1 VVEAWNPAHA
11 SIDRHLAACSITG
24 VLTKEVD
31 MPRALFALLVTILAG
46 PALAEPR
53 IDATTQAT
61 FNASL
66 AAMRQEL
73 SASKATELD
82 TAINMLPFA
91 GMQSVKDI
99 PPSGTLK
106 LDIKTLDG
114 MTANQ
119 IVELANKTVTVKI
132 RVGPP
137 PGLPEKYK
145 VKLRNASG
153 ESNKTFTAPALSGTG
168 WDITENTNGILSHE
182 HVVLRDGGVLDDGAG
197 HPGRWEQLGAR
208 VKLAFNDDFAVY
220 LGTID
225 EPTSLKGTAAN
236 IEGVE
241 WTWTAR
247 RSD

>member
-1 VVEAWNPAHA
+1 MEV
-11 SIDRHLAACSITG
+11 
-24 VLTKEVD
+24 VD
-31 MPRALFALLVTILAG
+31 MSRALFALLVTMLTGQALAG
-46 PALAEPR
+46 SR
-53 IDATTQAT
+53 IDASTEAT
-61 FNASL
+61 FNTSL

-82 TAINMLPFA
+82 SAINMLPFA

-106 LDIKTLDG
+106 LDIKKLDG

-119 IVELANKTVTVKI
+119 IVELARKTVTVKI

-145 VKLRNASG
+145 VRLRSASA
-153 ESNKTFTAPALSGTG
+153 ESNKTSAAPSLSGTG
-168 WDITENTNGILSHE
+168 GDITENTNGFISHE

-197 HPGRWEQLGAR
+197 YPGRWEQLGAR
-208 VKLAFNDDFAVY
+208 VKLAFNDDYAVY

-225 EPTSLKGTAAN
+225 EPTSLKGSAAN

>member
-1 VVEAWNPAHA
+1 M
-11 SIDRHLAACSITG
+11 SRL
-24 VLTKEVD
+24 
-31 MPRALFALLVTILAG
+31 LFALLVAVLTG
-46 PALAEPR
+46 QALAESR
-53 IDATTQAT
+53 IDAATQAT
-61 FNASL
+61 FNTSL

-82 TAINMLPFA
+82 AAINMLPFA

-99 PPSGTLK
+99 PHSGTLK
-106 LDIKTLDG
+106 LDIKKLDG

-119 IVELANKTVTVKI
+119 IVELARKTVTVKI

-137 PGLPEKYK
+137 PGLPEAYK
-145 VKLRNASG
+145 VRLRSASG
-153 ESNKTFTAPALSGTG
+153 ESSRTSATASLSGTR
-168 WDITENTNGILSHE
+168 WDITENTNGFISHE
-182 HVVLRDGGVLDDGAG
+182 HVFLRDGGALDDGTGYPAQ
-197 HPGRWEQLGAR
+197 WEQLGAGVR
-208 VKLAFNDDFAVY
+208 LAFNGGYAVY

-241 WTWTAR
+241 WTWTAQ